1 MRERERER
9 ERREIFRRN
18 VYNQV
23 YLYILDELPSKE
35 EATGPTVLSHPHSD
49 ITQLN
54 PVKLPSVGDENQL
67 NEDEITDPLTEEKL
81 TNKEDVITDPLTEEK
96 PVNNDEITDPLTEE
110 NSTCIQEDTT
120 ASFTIDMQEQ
130 EGQQN
135 VMSPGG
141 DDLLSPP
148 PLSDE
153 IGGPPP
159 PPPPPPGMPGAPPP
173 PPPPPPPGMPGIPP
187 PPPIP
192 GMGPFC
198 E

>member
-1 MRERERER
+1 M
-9 ERREIFRRN
+9 
-18 VYNQV
+18 
-23 YLYILDELPSKE
+23 DELPSKE
-35 EATGPTVLSHPHSD
+35 EATSPTVLSHPHSD

-54 PVKLPSVGDENQL
+54 PVKLLSVGDENQL

-81 TNKEDVITDPLTEEK
+81 TNKDV
-96 PVNNDEITDPLTEE
+96 ITDPLTEE

-130 EGQQN
+130 EGQQD

-141 DDLLSPP
+141 DDLLSPL

-173 PPPPPPPGMPGIPP
+173 PPPPPPPPGMPGIPP